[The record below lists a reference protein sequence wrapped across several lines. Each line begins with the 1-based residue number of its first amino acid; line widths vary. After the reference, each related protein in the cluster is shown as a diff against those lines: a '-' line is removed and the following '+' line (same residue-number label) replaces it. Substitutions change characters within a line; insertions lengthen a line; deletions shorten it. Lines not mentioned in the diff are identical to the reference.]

1 MLARRGLF
9 AGLLPDPT
17 LHATNIFR
25 THPDYA
31 SAFSAMSRMRSGLGM
46 GVAAVPSLPLDRTYE
61 LYELWC
67 YVGLLASIAER
78 FPASRPKVAEI
89 LRGCHAPS
97 GLGIALLSG
106 KAHEIP
112 LSPHLRIGYQR
123 RFGPLPSVDGART
136 LLLEVVPDITVAYFR
151 DNGLCQGLVVFD
163 PKYRANQ
170 SLLDGLR
177 DMHVYRDAIVGSDGG
192 RLIRAAAALAP
203 RPTGL
208 PTVSASFPSIG
219 PECLPCVPATSRYS
233 FSICSIY
240 RLRH

>member
-151 DNGLCQGLVVFD
+151 DNGLCQGLVVCQNIVQISRCSMDFETCM
-163 PKYRANQ
+163 YTEMQ
-170 SLLDGLR
+170 SLVRMAVVSSERPQPSHHVRRGYQLCRRASLR
-177 DMHVYRDAIVGSDGG
+177 SARSACRAS
-192 RLIRAAAALAP
+192 RPRAA
-203 RPTGL
+203 
-208 PTVSASFPSIG
+208 TVSASARSI
-219 PECLPCVPATSRYS
+219 V
-233 FSICSIY
+233 
-240 RLRH
+240 